1 MSNKIQQ
8 VFFAGVVATIVMTL
22 MMVIGGAMGMPKMS
36 PPDMLAGM
44 MGVPVIIG
52 WVLHFMIGIIFAAG
66 YVFLFN
72 NWLRKINPNIL
83 RGALYGM
90 IAFVVAQMAIPL
102 MATIFGSGNMPAQD
116 GSMVLMVIGSAMG
129 HILFGM
135 VIALI
140 AKSPSK
146 SVKTA
151 IG

>member
-1 MSNKIQQ
+1 MSNKTQQ
-8 VFFAGVVATIVMTL
+8 VFLAGVVATIVLTL
-22 MMVIGGAMGMPKMS
+22 IMVIGGAMGMPKMS
-36 PPDMLAGM
+36 PPNMLAGI

-90 IAFVVAQMAIPL
+90 IVFVVAQMAIPL
-102 MATIFGSGNMPAQD
+102 MVTIFRSGNMPAQE
-116 GSMVLMVIGSAMG
+116 GSKVLMVIGSAMG

-140 AKSPSK
+140 VKSPSQA
-146 SVKTA
+146 VKPT